1 MTTMNRPIKSS
12 HVCVEIV
19 RATTATERTSGQK
32 SIALGTA
39 PQCSSAV
46 APSPGETTVSRP
58 FEFRRHEWQE
68 KALCRGRTKEFFAQQ
83 LTKAQIKVLT
93 DICEQCPVQT
103 ECLDLALSFEID
115 NDGVFGG
122 TTPRQRQAIRNH
134 RIRANTG
141 ETA

>member
-1 MTTMNRPIKSS
+1 MKRPIKSS

-19 RATTATERTSGQK
+19 RATTATERSSGQK

-58 FEFRRHEWQE
+58 SEFRRHEWQE

-83 LTKAQIKVLT
+83 LTKAQTKVLT
-93 DICEQCPVQT
+93 DICEQCAVQA

-122 TTPRQRQAIRNH
+122 TTPRERQVIRNQ
-134 RIRANTG
+134 RIRVNTG